1 MENKTAKREALVVCL
16 KDHPYFEE
24 AHLFL
29 KDGNIPVEES
39 DMVKEATR
47 IIAAYRAEKGAKK
60 QRAHRHSPL
69 FYFVCGMA
77 SALLCTL
84 LATIPFLFLK

>member
-29 KDGNIPVEES
+29 KDGSIPVEES

-47 IIAAYRAEKGAKK
+47 IIAAYSAEKGAKK
-60 QRAHRHSPL
+60 QRAHRHSPS
-69 FYFVCGMA
+69 FISCAAWPPPFFA
-77 SALLCTL
+77 
-84 LATIPFLFLK
+84 PFLQPSPSWF